1 MKLSPVDYF
10 GFAAMDRR
18 FSAPMLPWIIS
29 EIKRRNKREKVRIT
43 FNLCVYKKF

>member
-29 EIKRRNKREKVRIT
+29 EIKRRNKREKVRIYD
-43 FNLCVYKKF
+43 YKTS